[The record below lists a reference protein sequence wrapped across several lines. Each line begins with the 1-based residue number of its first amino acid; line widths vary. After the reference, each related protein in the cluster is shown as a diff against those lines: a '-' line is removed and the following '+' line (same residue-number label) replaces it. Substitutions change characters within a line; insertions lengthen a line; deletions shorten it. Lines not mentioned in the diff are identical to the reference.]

1 MILNEE
7 TQKKYNYHP
16 DNVGKFSVNMLVAK
30 CDVCYNMFEKTSIKI
45 YSARKNS
52 NSNIDVCENKKCI
65 SHKREL
71 TMLNKYGVKHALANK
86 EIQKK
91 RKSTFLKNNDYK
103 SVFEKIK
110 STNRARYGADNVF
123 ETKWCKEKIKKT
135 HEEKYGGIGYKSNI
149 IKEKIKKTIKNK
161 YNEECF
167 SKTDEFKNKS
177 KLTNKN
183 KYGTDYYMES
193 DDFKEKSK
201 KTLIE
206 KYGKDNYNQ
215 TEEFSNIIKKKTF
228 DRIYDKIVN
237 NIRIST
243 LYTPTFSRNEYIG
256 VGTKYKFLCRV
267 CNNNFYDTL
276 DDGNFPICNY
286 CHPPN
291 INTSSCENEIYS
303 YIKTDLKIDTAQQS
317 NRTILN
323 NNLELDIFDSHKNVA
338 IEINGNYWH
347 SELSGKKDSIYH
359 VEKTKQCEEKN
370 IHLIQIFEDEW
381 ILNKELVK
389 QKIKLLFNIQTEY
402 IHARKCIIK
411 EISQT
416 LCDEF
421 LDTNHIQKSCVST
434 TRLGL
439 FYNNNLVSVMTFGKN
454 RFDQNS
460 CELIRFASQKRI
472 NGGFNKLLKFY
483 RTNFYNGP
491 IISYADRRWTYIH
504 KNVYICNGFS
514 LVSITPPNYY
524 YVNKNNYLHRINR
537 MNYQKQLL
545 DNKLQYFDNNL
556 TEWENMQLNNY
567 DRIWDCGS
575 LKYQII

>member
-347 SELSGKKDSIYH
+347 SELSGKKDSIY
-359 VEKTKQCEEKN
+359 Q
-370 IHLIQIFEDEW
+370 
-381 ILNKELVK
+381 
-389 QKIKLLFNIQTEY
+389 
-402 IHARKCIIK
+402 
-411 EISQT
+411 S
-416 LCDEF
+416 
-421 LDTNHIQKSCVST
+421 
-434 TRLGL
+434 
-439 FYNNNLVSVMTFGKN
+439 
-454 RFDQNS
+454 
-460 CELIRFASQKRI
+460 
-472 NGGFNKLLKFY
+472 
-483 RTNFYNGP
+483 
-491 IISYADRRWTYIH
+491 
-504 KNVYICNGFS
+504 
-514 LVSITPPNYY
+514 
-524 YVNKNNYLHRINR
+524 
-537 MNYQKQLL
+537 
-545 DNKLQYFDNNL
+545 
-556 TEWENMQLNNY
+556 
-567 DRIWDCGS
+567 
-575 LKYQII
+575 